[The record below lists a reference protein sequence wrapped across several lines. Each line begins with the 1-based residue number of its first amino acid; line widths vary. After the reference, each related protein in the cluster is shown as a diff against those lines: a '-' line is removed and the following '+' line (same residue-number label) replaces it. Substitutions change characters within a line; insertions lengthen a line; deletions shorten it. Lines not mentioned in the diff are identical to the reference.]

1 MNILAA
7 FLSPVVIAFVVFSN
21 SRVEALTFGETEVR
35 CPIDGKRF
43 TAKVVK
49 SYTIF
54 GRRLDMKPIG
64 ALVAPTP
71 LPVCPENGF
80 VIFKQ
85 TFSDDEIE
93 KLKSIVLTNEYR
105 SLRREN
111 TDYFMAA
118 YLMERMGETG
128 VRLGT
133 IYLQASWETEE
144 SRPQLADQYRSIAV
158 KIFDEYLVQEKSHS
172 PQWVQV
178 LIITSDLERML
189 GRFDEARA
197 RLDAAQLD
205 EVPLDSPYRAAID
218 QVHLYAEAKNAEP
231 KKFEPPR
238 KPAQ

>member
-1 MNILAA
+1 MNIFVA
-7 FLSPVVIAFVVFSN
+7 FLSPVVVAFLVFTN
-21 SRVEALTFGETEVR
+21 SRVEALTFGETEVT
-35 CPIDGKRF
+35 CPIDGQRF

-93 KLKSIVLTNEYR
+93 KLKSIVFTDEYR

-128 VRLGT
+128 LRLGT
-133 IYLQASWETEE
+133 MYLQASWEAEE
-144 SRPQLADQYRSIAV
+144 SQPRLADRYRSISV
-158 KIFDEYLVQEKSHS
+158 KIFDEYLGQEKNHS

-189 GRFDEARA
+189 GRFDAAKA
-197 RLDAAQLD
+197 RLDAAQLN
-205 EVPLDSPYRAAID
+205 EVPPNSPYRAAID
-218 QVHLYAEAKNAEP
+218 QIHSHAEAKNAEP
-231 KKFEPPR
+231 KQFEPPR